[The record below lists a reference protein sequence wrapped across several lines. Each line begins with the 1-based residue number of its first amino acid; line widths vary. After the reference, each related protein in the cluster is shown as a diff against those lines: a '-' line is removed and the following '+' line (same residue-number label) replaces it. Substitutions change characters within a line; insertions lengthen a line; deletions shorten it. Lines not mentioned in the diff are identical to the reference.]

1 MNMNERKR
9 NISKERRA
17 EIVAWVK
24 VNYEQSP
31 SLTSAAEMFGV
42 SKQLIRYYANRMGL
56 KRIYSKADC
65 CRYGIRKRFERLK
78 TENGGEGY
86 EALRTLRRNL
96 RLQLFRSERLRE
108 NYGLPRKTKLRVSKR
123 NARLSRHI
131 YYLRKQGYI
140 VDPENRIAYWTDS
153 TKRGERAERD
163 QRFFR
168 FLPYGTQPEE
178 EKSPKKPYV
187 RPAYDGNINFNV

>member
-1 MNMNERKR
+1 MNKDERKI

-17 EIVAWVK
+17 EVIAWVK
-24 VNYEQSP
+24 ANYEQCP
-31 SLTSAAEMFGV
+31 LLTPASKLLGV
-42 SKQLIRYYANRMGL
+42 SKQLIDYYAKKMGL
-56 KRIYSKADC
+56 KRIYSREDC

-86 EALRTLRRNL
+86 EAFRIRQRDL

-108 NYGLPRKTKLRVSKR
+108 SYGLPRKTKLRVSKKSI
-123 NARLSRHI
+123 RLYSHTH
-131 YYLRKQGYI
+131 YLRKKGYI
-140 VDPENRIAYWTDS
+140 VDPESRIAYWTDT
-153 TKRGERAERD
+153 TKRCKLAERD

-168 FLPYGTQPEE
+168 FLPYGTQPEAV
-178 EKSPKKPYV
+178 KAPKPYV